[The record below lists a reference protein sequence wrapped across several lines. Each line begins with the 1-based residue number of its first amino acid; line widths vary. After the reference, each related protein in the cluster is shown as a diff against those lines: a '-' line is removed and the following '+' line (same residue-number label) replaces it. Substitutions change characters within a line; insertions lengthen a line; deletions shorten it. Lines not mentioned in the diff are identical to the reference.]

1 MAAAAALK
9 VRTTVTNRWLATTL
23 HLGNLFEVSRKIG
36 AWVRDPELTLEKKLQ
51 ITPNPKT

>member
-23 HLGNLFEVSRKIG
+23 HLGNLFEVSRKVS
-36 AWVRDPELTLEKKLQ
+36 ARLRNSEPSLNKKLH
-51 ITPNPKT
+51 ITPNPKS

>member
-9 VRTTVTNRWLATTL
+9 VRTTVTNRWLATAL
-23 HLGNLFEVSRKIG
+23 HLGNLYEVSRKIG